1 MYLLCSFLK
10 CDLFQNEH
18 SLQDHIPF
26 QANDPIIDD
35 DSLCADFGK
44 DETIEPPWMNSSP
57 SSSST
62 AVQVLELPLRPYKE
76 AEKRTKQNMRAKTID
91 IIHDCANKFVHFNPN
106 DIPEFVDDLVNS
118 RKWKSTFG
126 SSESKFNSEDVF
138 LSNLVTEYKR
148 CKDKETNK
156 TIQLQAAKQKQKVL
170 IGQTLRKSRIAVS
183 GATSEVFKSRV
194 EAAKDLGRIRS
205 YGDEKRRLL
214 SIVAMDYSYSTL
226 QKLFSCS
233 SKTVTAARVHCILF
247 GRGGV
252 PSDKFKFTRQ
262 CVSPQV
268 LEELTEF
275 LHREDVSR
283 PSSCRSV
290 LVQGEETAVRYW
302 QDTVKGLVNQ
312 YLLEF
317 PNGVKRT
324 YIYTHL
330 PVNFRM
336 NTMLAGLCN
345 LCDDYGYSNF
355 DELCDLITDVSSE
368 SPDLNASALI
378 KDVRKYQR
386 FLKTTF
392 SKFAQ
397 KHSPCLELCMAHAF
411 DSCSEEHSADV
422 AEISLVY
429 EVHNSLLQSIESLS
443 CEDSQ
448 QSELKSRLDEKL
460 KVNFDYLGHLLRT
473 KHQADYYKYVQNN
486 LKPGECVVVI
496 DYKMKLE
503 LGKRIREIQREWY
516 GKRGI
521 SLHGCYVVAQVR
533 ENEKSS
539 EVLDLWSNDTK
550 QDAFFTQS
558 ALDVCFTWL
567 ERTFPGFSVYLFS
580 GIMCIVSY
588 VTQSCSLN

>member
-1 MYLLCSFLK
+1 MQGK
-10 CDLFQNEH
+10 RDE
-18 SLQDHIPF
+18 QDHSASGSKAKP
-26 QANDPIIDD
+26 
-35 DSLCADFGK
+35 
-44 DETIEPPWMNSSP
+44 ESS
-57 SSSST
+57 
-62 AVQVLELPLRPYKE
+62 
-76 AEKRTKQNMRAKTID
+76 
-91 IIHDCANKFVHFNPN
+91 
-106 DIPEFVDDLVNS
+106 
-118 RKWKSTFG
+118 
-126 SSESKFNSEDVF
+126 
-138 LSNLVTEYKR
+138 
-148 CKDKETNK
+148 
-156 TIQLQAAKQKQKVL
+156 
-170 IGQTLRKSRIAVS
+170 IGQTLRTSRIAVS
-183 GATSEVFKSRV
+183 GSTSEAFKSRV

-205 YGDEKRRLL
+205 YSDEKRRLL

-252 PSDKFKFTRQ
+252 PTDKFKFIRK

-268 LEELTEF
+268 LEELTGF

-290 LVQGEETAVRYW
+290 LVEGEETAVRYW
-302 QDTVKGLVNQ
+302 QDTVKGVVNQ

-330 PVNFRM
+330 PANFRM

-355 DELCDLITDVSSE
+355 DELCDLITNVSTE
-368 SPDLNASALI
+368 CPDLNASALI
-378 KDVRKYQR
+378 KDVRNYQR

-397 KHSPCLELCMAHAF
+397 KHSPCLELCMTHAF
-411 DSCSEEHSADV
+411 DSCSEGHSADV
-422 AEISLVY
+422 SEISLVY
-429 EVHNSLLQSIESLS
+429 KVHDTLKQSIESLC

-448 QSELKSRLDEKL
+448 KSKFNSRLDEKL

-473 KHQADYYKYVQNN
+473 KHQADYYNYVLKN

-521 SLHGCYVVAQVR
+521 SFHGCYVIAKVGDI
-533 ENEKSS
+533 EKSS

-558 ALDVCFTWL
+558 ALDICFTWL

-580 GIMCIVSY
+580 GIMCIVFRVY
-588 VTQSCSLN
+588 ATP